1 VAVHEQEVV
10 WDGLA
15 EEWSLSAEERA
26 LIDRQ
31 QGSVCV
37 GCGSNVRSMALAKA
51 VLRGLRLEALLSDLA
66 TAMPALRVLEV
77 NGAGSLTP
85 FFDELE
91 QHVLTAYPEVDMTA
105 LPFADDSFD
114 LVVHSDTLEHIP
126 DPVVGLRECLRV
138 APLVCFTAPTLVGRL
153 SRARTGLPPSFHH
166 GESAPSLVHTEFG
179 ADLWWIAMQS
189 GPAEVAVTG
198 IEAPA
203 GLAWTLRR
211 P

>member
-1 VAVHEQEVV
+1 VHEQEVV

-15 EEWSLSAEERA
+15 DEWSLSAEERA

-51 VLRGLRLEALLSDLA
+51 VLRALRLEILLSELA
-66 TAMPALRVLEV
+66 AARPSLRVLEV
-77 NGAGSLTP
+77 NSAGSLTP
-85 FFDELE
+85 FFDALE
-91 QHVLTAYPEVDMTA
+91 QHVLTSYPDVDMTA

-114 LVVHSDTLEHIP
+114 LVIHSDTLEHVP
-126 DPVVGLRECLRV
+126 DPVLGLRECLRV
-138 APLVCFTAPTLVGRL
+138 ARLVCFTAPTLVGRL
-153 SRARTGLPPSFHH
+153 TRSRNGLPPSFHH

-179 ADLWWIAMQS
+179 ADLWWVAMQS
-189 GPAEVAVTG
+189 GAAEVTVTG
-198 IEAPA
+198 VEAPA
-203 GLAWTLRR
+203 GLAWTLTR